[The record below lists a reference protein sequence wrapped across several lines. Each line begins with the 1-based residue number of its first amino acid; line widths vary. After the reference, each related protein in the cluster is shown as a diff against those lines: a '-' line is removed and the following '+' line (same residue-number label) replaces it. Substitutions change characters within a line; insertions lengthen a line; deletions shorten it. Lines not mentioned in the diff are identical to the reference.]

1 VPRGSANWSGPPCFE
16 PSDQLTVSAETGV
29 TGSDRIVVGFARAL
43 RAAGVAVPV
52 GSVVLFAEGLARIGI
67 NDRNRVYWVGRATL
81 VHRSE
86 DLPAYDR
93 VFDSYWLDRPMS
105 RPLAE
110 PPPTSVTLL
119 ADDEEGSESDDSSP
133 PAESDVQALR
143 YSSVEVLAQ
152 RDMSALSAAEWA
164 EAQRLISSLRI
175 ASEVR
180 PSRRMRPVKRQR
192 GGHPDLRGTV
202 RRSLPTGGVP
212 VKRSWRAPVDQARR
226 MVFLLDVSGS
236 MEPYARGLARFA
248 HAAVSSRRAGRV
260 EVFTIGTRLTR
271 ITREM
276 ARRDPDAALSE
287 AASAVSDWSGGTRI
301 GASIQAFNDLW
312 GIRGMARGAVV
323 VICSDGWDRGDPAL
337 VASEMARLARVA
349 RRVVW
354 VNPLKASEG
363 YAPLARG
370 MAAALPFVDQFVEGH
385 SVSSLER
392 LAAVI
397 AGPARRE
404 VVR

>member
-1 VPRGSANWSGPPCFE
+1 VTAP
-16 PSDQLTVSAETGV
+16 AESSV
-29 TGSDRIVVGFARAL
+29 TGAERIVVGFVRAL

-52 GSVVLFAEGLARIGI
+52 GSAVLFAQGLDLVGLD
-67 NDRNRVYWVGRATL
+67 DRDRVYWAGRATL

-86 DLPAYDR
+86 DLPAYHR
-93 VFDSYWLDRPMS
+93 VFASYWLDQPVS

-110 PPPTSVTLL
+110 PPPPSVTLL
-119 ADDEEGSESDDSSP
+119 TDDEGPEADDSRSESPD
-133 PAESDVQALR
+133 SDVQALR
-143 YSSVEVLAQ
+143 YSSVEVLAH
-152 RDMSALSAAEWA
+152 RDMSALTADEWA
-164 EAQRLISSLRI
+164 EAERLISSLRI

-180 PSRRMRPVKRQR
+180 PSRRMRPVKRQTR
-192 GGHPDLRGTV
+192 GHPDLRGTV
-202 RRSLPTGGVP
+202 RRSLPSGGVP
-212 VKRSWRAPVDQARR
+212 VRRAWRAPVDRARR

-260 EVFTIGTRLTR
+260 EVFTVGTRLTR

-276 ARRDPDAALSE
+276 ARRDPDAALST
-287 AASAVSDWSGGTRI
+287 ASAAVADWSGGTRI
-301 GASIQAFNDLW
+301 GASIQAFNDQW
-312 GIRGMARGAVV
+312 GVRGMARGAVV

-337 VASEMARLARVA
+337 VASEMARLSRVA

-354 VNPLKASEG
+354 VNPLKATDG

-404 VVR
+404 IVR

>member
-1 VPRGSANWSGPPCFE
+1 MTAAG
-16 PSDQLTVSAETGV
+16 ETPV
-29 TGSDRIVVGFARAL
+29 TGADRIVVGFVRAL

-52 GSVVLFAEGLARIGI
+52 GSTVLFAQGLALVGLD
-67 NDRNRVYWVGRATL
+67 DRDRVYWTGRATL

-93 VFDSYWLDRPMS
+93 VFGSYWLDQAVS
-105 RPLAE
+105 RAVAE
-110 PPPTSVTLL
+110 PPPPSVTLL
-119 ADDEEGSESDDSSP
+119 TDDEDGSESDDSQEQSP
-133 PAESDVQALR
+133 ESDVQALR

-152 RDMSALSAAEWA
+152 RDMSALTPAEWA
-164 EAQRLISSLRI
+164 EAERLISSLRI

-180 PSRRMRPVKRQR
+180 PSRRTRPVKRQTR
-192 GGHPDLRGTV
+192 GHPDLRGTV
-202 RRSLPTGGVP
+202 RRSLPSGGVP
-212 VKRSWRAPVDQARR
+212 VRRSWRAPVDQARR

-260 EVFTIGTRLTR
+260 EIFTVGTRLTR

-276 ARRDPDAALSE
+276 ARRDPEAALSR
-287 AASAVSDWSGGTRI
+287 ASAAVADWSGGTRI
-301 GASIQAFNDLW
+301 GASIQAFNDEW
-312 GIRGMARGAVV
+312 GVRGMARGAVV

-337 VASEMARLARVA
+337 VASEMARLSLVAWRVL
-349 RRVVW
+349 W
-354 VNPLKASEG
+354 VNPLKATDG

-392 LAAVI
+392 LAAII